1 MKMRKGIILAGGY
14 GKRLYP
20 LTLSVSKQL
29 LPIYSKPMIYYPLY
43 VLMTAKIKEILLIT
57 TPKDKSL
64 YENLLG
70 DGSEWGIK
78 IEYKVQQKPNGLAEA
93 FILGEEFIGKDEVVL
108 ILGDNIFYG
117 EIFLNNLSDFCLQ
130 DGYANIFCYYVDN
143 PSAYGVVEF
152 DEFENAISIEEKPK
166 IPKSNYIAT
175 GLYFYPNDVINYAK
189 KVEKSARGELEI
201 TSINEEYLKNKKL
214 KVQKLDDE
222 TIWFDT
228 GTPDSLLSASN
239 FVMSTEK
246 KLNKLICCPE
256 EIAYKNGWISSRKL
270 QEHIQK
276 YEDNMYKKFL
286 NSIEKDEIK
295 L

>member
-1 MKMRKGIILAGGY
+1 MRKGIILAGGY

-57 TPKDKSL
+57 TPRDKPL

-70 DGSEWGIK
+70 DGSKWGIK

-93 FILGEEFIGKDEVVL
+93 FILGEEFIGKDDVVL

-117 EIFLNNLSDFCLQ
+117 ERFFNNLSRLCVQ
-130 DGYANIFCYYVDN
+130 DGYANIFCYYVEN

-152 DEFENAISIEEKPK
+152 DEFGNAISIEEKPK
-166 IPKSNYIAT
+166 KPKSNYIAT
-175 GLYFYPNDVINYAK
+175 GLYFYPNDVVNIAK
-189 KVEKSARGELEI
+189 KIEKSARGELEK
-201 TSINEEYLKNKKL
+201 TSINEKYLKDKKL
-214 KVQKLDDE
+214 KIQKLDDE

-246 KLNKLICCPE
+246 DLNRLICCPE
-256 EIAYKNGWISSRKL
+256 EIAYNNGWISSRKL
-270 QEHIQK
+270 QENIQR
-276 YEDNMYKKFL
+276 YEDNMYKEFL

>member
-43 VLMTAKIKEILLIT
+43 VLMAAKIKEILLIT
-57 TPKDKSL
+57 TLRDKPL

-70 DGSEWGIK
+70 DGSKWGIK

-117 EIFLNNLSDFCLQ
+117 ERFLNNLSNLCLQ
-130 DGYANIFCYYVDN
+130 DGYANIFCYYVEN

-152 DEFENAISIEEKPK
+152 DKFENVISIEEKPK

-175 GLYFYPNDVINYAK
+175 GLYFYPNDVVNLAK

-201 TSINEEYLKNKKL
+201 TSINEKYLKDRKL
-214 KVQKLDDE
+214 KVQMLDDE

-246 KLNKLICCPE
+246 ELNKLVCCPE
-256 EIAYKNGWISSRKL
+256 EIAYKNGWISSQEL
-270 QEHIQK
+270 QELIQK
-276 YEDNMYKKFL
+276 YEDNMYKNFL
-286 NSIEKDEIK
+286 NSIKKDEIK
-295 L
+295 I